1 MSKTYTQADLSN
13 LSTKELVDL
22 YNKYRRAAGESE
34 IVRFADRAT
43 AIKRTAAVLPKKA
56 EPKNKTEKGAAQ
68 KEAMAANRA
77 RKITILVEGNPKRGT
92 AAARYALYKNGMTVG
107 KYIELGGQ
115 LRDVT
120 WDVKQGWISAE

>member
-1 MSKTYTQADLSN
+1 MSKTYNTADLSA
-13 LSTKELVDL
+13 LSTKELVEL
-22 YNKYRRAAGESE
+22 FNKYSDKP
-34 IVRFADRAT
+34 VKKFADRAT
-43 AIKRTAAVLPKKA
+43 ALKRTAAVLPKKS
-56 EPKNKTEKGAAQ
+56 EPKNKAPKGAVQA
-68 KEAMAANRA
+68 ETMAANRT

-92 AAARYALYKNGMTVG
+92 AAERYNLYKNGMTVG

>member
-1 MSKTYTQADLSN
+1 MSKTYAAADLSN
-13 LSTKELVDL
+13 LSTKELVEL
-22 YNKYRRAAGESE
+22 FNKYSDKP
-34 IVRFADRAT
+34 VKKFADRAT
-43 AIKRTAAVLPKKA
+43 ALKRTAAVLPKKS
-56 EPKNKTEKGAAQ
+56 EPKNKAPKGEAQ
-68 KEAMAANRA
+68 AETMAANRA

-92 AAARYALYKNGMTVG
+92 AAERYNLYKNNMTVG

>member
-1 MSKTYTQADLSN
+1 MSKTYAAADLSN
-13 LSTKELVDL
+13 LSSKELVEL
-22 YNKYRRAAGESE
+22 FNKYSDKP
-34 IVRFADRAT
+34 VKKFADRAT
-43 AIKRTAAVLPKKA
+43 ALKRTAAVLPKKS
-56 EPKNKTEKGAAQ
+56 EPKNKAPKGEAQ
-68 KEAMAANRA
+68 AETMAANRA

-92 AAARYALYKNGMTVG
+92 AAERYNLYKNNMTVG

>member
-1 MSKTYTQADLSN
+1 MSKTYNTADLSA
-13 LSTKELVDL
+13 LSTKELVEL
-22 YNKYRRAAGESE
+22 FNKYSDKP
-34 IVRFADRAT
+34 VKKFADRAT
-43 AIKRTAAVLPKKA
+43 ALKRTAAVLPKKS
-56 EPKNKTEKGAAQ
+56 EPKNKAPKGAVQA
-68 KEAMAANRA
+68 ETMAANRA

-92 AAARYALYKNGMTVG
+92 AAERYNLYKNNMTVG

>member
-1 MSKTYTQADLSN
+1 MSKTYNTADLSA
-13 LSTKELVDL
+13 LSTKELVEL
-22 YNKYRRAAGESE
+22 FNKYSDKP
-34 IVRFADRAT
+34 VKKFADRAT
-43 AIKRTAAVLPKKA
+43 ALKRTAAVLPKKS
-56 EPKNKTEKGAAQ
+56 EPKNKAPKGAVQA
-68 KEAMAANRA
+68 ETMAANRA

-92 AAARYALYKNGMTVG
+92 AAERYNLYKNGMTVG